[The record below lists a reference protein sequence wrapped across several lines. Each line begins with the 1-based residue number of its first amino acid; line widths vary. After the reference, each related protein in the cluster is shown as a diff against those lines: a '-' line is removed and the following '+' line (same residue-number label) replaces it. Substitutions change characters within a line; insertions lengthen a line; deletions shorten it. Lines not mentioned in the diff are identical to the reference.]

1 MERNWASL
9 KLTFFEWSFS
19 ECHNVSTWKP
29 SVMMSVALCTSVL
42 GTVLW
47 SEGLAVFYAE
57 QLCSPLYE
65 GLLPWGGEEEGGLPK

>member
-1 MERNWASL
+1 M
-9 KLTFFEWSFS
+9 
-19 ECHNVSTWKP
+19 
-29 SVMMSVALCTSVL
+29 MMSVALCTSVL